1 MSQVTDLKNGVV
13 EIFITQVSPGQ
24 ENRFRE
30 WSAKIQQIEAKF
42 PGFCGV
48 HIQAAENQQQNWIT
62 LLQFDSHENLDRWLQ
77 SEERKQILKES
88 ASFISSLET
97 HRMASPF
104 AGWFSSI
111 ARPEHPPSVWKQTM
125 LVLLVLFP
133 IVMLEMKYL
142 NPLINWMGLSLST
155 FIGNAVSV
163 SLISFP
169 MMPLAIYFLGWWVS
183 PGTNQKKAK
192 TIVGGL
198 IVIFLYLLEIVFFRI
213 Y

>member
-42 PGFCGV
+42 SGFCGV

-111 ARPEHPPSVWKQTM
+111 AKREQPPAVWKQMM

-142 NPLINWMGLSLST
+142 NPLIGWMGLSLST

-169 MMPLAIYFLGWWVS
+169 MMPLAIYFLGWWLF
-183 PGTNQKKAK
+183 PGTDQRKAK
-192 TIVGGL
+192 TILGGL
-198 IVIFLYLLEIVFFRI
+198 IVIFLYLLEIVFF
-213 Y
+213 